1 MNKASMIAAALAA
14 TALPAAPAAA
24 SDQVNDSEPVVV
36 QPDRAYI
43 FFRATRRFPLR
54 FLRSVTEQQRRA
66 HEAERDQA
74 FARARRRYER
84 QLANW
89 QRDYDRCGARNAY
102 CRAALGDRPAEV
114 TQENFPYA
122 APELDNFV
130 NVSRGRAFSRA
141 PGAHTYLIAV
151 DPGTYTLYGQI
162 TDNPQNGPIG
172 VCLCMGSV
180 SFAARA
186 GEIVDIGE
194 IRYPALAAAEARNG
208 TAASQG
214 RIAALELVAPT
225 AEMSLP
231 GRLSGQPVV
240 RGELHGAGKMPNYFG
255 VQIDRLPA
263 IDGVLAYQRDR
274 VIDVAAAGGGGGE

>member
-1 MNKASMIAAALAA
+1 MNKPWMIAAALLAA
-14 TALPAAPAAA
+14 ALAAAPAAA
-24 SDQVNDSEPVVV
+24 RDQVNDSEPVVI

-54 FLRSVTEQQRRA
+54 FLRAVTDRQLAA
-66 HEAERDQA
+66 HQAEREAA

-89 QRDYDRCGARNAY
+89 QRDHDRCGARNAY
-102 CRAALGDRPAEV
+102 CRAALGERPAEV
-114 TQENFPYA
+114 TRENFPFA

-130 NVSRGRAFSRA
+130 TVTRGPAFTRA
-141 PGAHTYLIAV
+141 PGAHNYLIAV
-151 DPGTYTLYGQI
+151 EPGSYTLYGQI
-162 TDNPQNGPIG
+162 TDNPQNGPVG

-194 IRYPALAAAEARNG
+194 IRYPALAAAESRNG

-214 RIAALELVAPT
+214 RIAAIELAAPT
-225 AEMSLP
+225 AEMTLP
-231 GRLSGQPVV
+231 ARLSGHPLV
-240 RGELHGAGKMPNYFG
+240 RAELHGAGKMPNYFG

-274 VIDVAAAGGGGGE
+274 VIDVAAAGE